1 MVLTVMNHKNMKTSD
16 GKHRLLR
23 RVMAIGLASAIIGA
37 SSGDV
42 MTVSA
47 TTISDVQKQIE
58 QDQKNLNN
66 INNTLSGL
74 TEEQELLE
82 EMIEDINAEIINM
95 MTSIGLKEDEIAA
108 KEKEISEKQIDIEE
122 AQANYNAAKKREEE
136 QYEAMKIQIRFMY
149 ENNSVSTLAKLLE
162 SSGFSNLINNAEKI
176 EKVYEYSNDLLNQ
189 YEATKKEVQQ
199 LWDQLVIDKQHLES
213 DKAQLEN
220 DRAVL
225 ENLKKELDA
234 NLAAKKAESAN
245 YEAEIQRY
253 KQEAAA
259 AQKKIQQE
267 QKQLKKLQEEEKK
280 RQEELKRQQQQQQQQ
295 QQQNTSSSTT
305 TNSAINGSYTDTGYT
320 QIIDAASGSDLGK
333 KIAKYGCQFI
343 GNPYVLGG
351 TSLTNGADCSGFV
364 WRIYKDFG
372 YSLHRTSYEQRS
384 DGTEVSYDEMQPGD
398 LVCYSGH
405 VAMYI
410 GGGKIVH
417 ASSAKTGIK
426 VSNVG
431 YRSIITI
438 RRII

>member
-1 MVLTVMNHKNMKTSD
+1 MVLTVMNHQNKKTSER
-16 GKHRLLR
+16 KHRILR
-23 RVMAIGLASAIIGA
+23 SMTAVGLAAAIIGA

-42 MTVSA
+42 MTVRA

-58 QDQKNLNN
+58 QDQQNLNN
-66 INNTLSGL
+66 IKNTLSGL

-108 KEKEISEKQIDIEE
+108 KETEISEKQIDIDE
-122 AQANYNAAKKREEE
+122 AQADYNAAKKREEE

-176 EKVYEYSNDLLNQ
+176 EKVYEYSNDMLNQ
-189 YEATKKEVQQ
+189 YEATKIEVQQ
-199 LWDQLVIDKQHLES
+199 LWDQLVIDKQQLES
-213 DKAQLEN
+213 DKTQLEN
-220 DRAVL
+220 DRATL
-225 ENLKKELDA
+225 QTLKKELDT

-280 RQEELKRQQQQQQQQ
+280 RQEELKKQQQQQQQQ
-295 QQQNTSSSTT
+295 STSSPT
-305 TNSAINGSYTDTGYT
+305 TNSAINGSYTDTGYI

>member
-1 MVLTVMNHKNMKTSD
+1 MVLTVMNHQNKKTSER
-16 GKHRLLR
+16 KHRILR
-23 RVMAIGLASAIIGA
+23 SMTAVGLAAAIIGA

-42 MTVSA
+42 MTVRA

-58 QDQKNLNN
+58 QDQQNLNN
-66 INNTLSGL
+66 IKNTLSGL

-108 KEKEISEKQIDIEE
+108 KETEISEKQIDIDE
-122 AQANYNAAKKREEE
+122 AQADYNAAKKREEE

-176 EKVYEYSNDLLNQ
+176 EKVYEYSNDMLNQ
-189 YEATKKEVQQ
+189 YEATKIEVQQ
-199 LWDQLVIDKQHLES
+199 LWDQLVIDKQQLES
-213 DKAQLEN
+213 DKTQLEN
-220 DRAVL
+220 DRATL
-225 ENLKKELDA
+225 QTLKKELDT
-234 NLAAKKAESAN
+234 NLAAKKSESAN

-280 RQEELKRQQQQQQQQ
+280 RQEELKKQQQQQQQQ
-295 QQQNTSSSTT
+295 STSSPT

-417 ASSAKTGIK
+417 ASSAKIGIK

>member
-1 MVLTVMNHKNMKTSD
+1 MTVMNHQNKKTSER
-16 GKHRLLR
+16 KHRILR
-23 RVMAIGLASAIIGA
+23 SMTAVGLAAAIIGA

-42 MTVSA
+42 MTVRA

-58 QDQKNLNN
+58 QDQQNLNN
-66 INNTLSGL
+66 IKNTLSGL

-108 KEKEISEKQIDIEE
+108 KETEISEKQIDIEE
-122 AQANYNAAKKREEE
+122 AQADYNAAKKREEE

-176 EKVYEYSNDLLNQ
+176 EKVYEYSNDMLNQ
-189 YEATKKEVQQ
+189 YEATKIEVQQ
-199 LWDQLVIDKQHLES
+199 LWDQLVIDKQQLES
-213 DKAQLEN
+213 DKTQLEN
-220 DRAVL
+220 DRATL
-225 ENLKKELDA
+225 QTLKKELDT

-280 RQEELKRQQQQQQQQ
+280 RQEELKKQQQQQQQQ
-295 QQQNTSSSTT
+295 STSSPT

-417 ASSAKTGIK
+417 ASSAKIGIK

>member
-1 MVLTVMNHKNMKTSD
+1 MVLTVMNHQNKKTSER
-16 GKHRLLR
+16 KHRILR
-23 RVMAIGLASAIIGA
+23 SMTAVGLAAAIIGA

-42 MTVSA
+42 MTVRA

-58 QDQKNLNN
+58 QDQQNLNN
-66 INNTLSGL
+66 IKNTLSGL

-108 KEKEISEKQIDIEE
+108 KETEISEKQIDIEE
-122 AQANYNAAKKREEE
+122 AQADYNAAKKREEE

-176 EKVYEYSNDLLNQ
+176 EKVYEYSNDMLNQ
-189 YEATKKEVQQ
+189 YEATKIEVQQ
-199 LWDQLVIDKQHLES
+199 LWDQLVIDKQQLES
-213 DKAQLEN
+213 DKTQLEN
-220 DRAVL
+220 DRATL
-225 ENLKKELDA
+225 QTLKKELDT

-280 RQEELKRQQQQQQQQ
+280 RQEELKKQQQQQQQS
-295 QQQNTSSSTT
+295 TSSPT

>member
-1 MVLTVMNHKNMKTSD
+1 MVLTVMNHQNKKTSER
-16 GKHRLLR
+16 KHRILR
-23 RVMAIGLASAIIGA
+23 SMTAVGLAAAIIGA

-42 MTVSA
+42 MTVRA

-58 QDQKNLNN
+58 QDQQNLNN
-66 INNTLSGL
+66 IKNTLSGL

-108 KEKEISEKQIDIEE
+108 KETEISEKQIDIDE
-122 AQANYNAAKKREEE
+122 AQADYNAAKKREEE

-176 EKVYEYSNDLLNQ
+176 EKVYEYSNDMLNQ
-189 YEATKKEVQQ
+189 YEATKIEVQQ
-199 LWDQLVIDKQHLES
+199 LWDQLVIDKQQLES
-213 DKAQLEN
+213 DKTQLEN
-220 DRAVL
+220 DRATL
-225 ENLKKELDA
+225 QTLKKELDI

-280 RQEELKRQQQQQQQQ
+280 RQEELKKQQQQQQQQ
-295 QQQNTSSSTT
+295 STSSPT

-417 ASSAKTGIK
+417 ASSAKIGIK

>member
-1 MVLTVMNHKNMKTSD
+1 MWYLTVMNHKKGKTSD
-16 GKHRLLR
+16 GIHRILR
-23 RVMAIGLASAIIGA
+23 SVMALGMAAVTICA

-42 MTVSA
+42 MTARA

-58 QDQKNLNN
+58 QDQQNLNN
-66 INNTLSGL
+66 INNTLSDL
-74 TEEQELLE
+74 SEEQEILE
-82 EMIEDINAEIINM
+82 EMIQDINAEIINM

-108 KEKEISEKQIDIEE
+108 KETEISEKQIDIEE
-122 AQANYNAAKKREEE
+122 AQADYEAAKKREEE

-149 ENNSVSTLAKLLE
+149 ENNGVSALAKLLE
-162 SSGFSNLINNAEKI
+162 SSGFSNLINNAERI

-189 YEATKKEVQQ
+189 YEATKNEVQK
-199 LWDQLVIDKQHLES
+199 LWDQLVANKQQLEADKTQLES
-213 DKAQLEN
+213 D
-220 DRAVL
+220 RATL
-225 ENLKKELDA
+225 QSLKKELDT

-253 KQEAAA
+253 KKEAAA

-280 RQEELKRQQQQQQQQ
+280 RQ
-295 QQQNTSSSTT
+295 NAASSTT
-305 TNSAINGSYTDTGYT
+305 TVNSAINGTYTDKGYS
-320 QIIDAASGSDLGK
+320 QIIDEASGSDLGK
-333 KIAKYGCQFI
+333 KIAKYACQFI

-372 YSLHRTSYEQRS
+372 YTLPRTSYEQRS
-384 DGTEVSYDEMQPGD
+384 AGKEVSYDDMQPGD

>member
-1 MVLTVMNHKNMKTSD
+1 MVLTVMNHQNKKTSER
-16 GKHRLLR
+16 KHRILR
-23 RVMAIGLASAIIGA
+23 SMTAVGLAAAIIGA

-42 MTVSA
+42 MTVRA

-58 QDQKNLNN
+58 QDQQNLNN
-66 INNTLSGL
+66 IKNTLSGL

-108 KEKEISEKQIDIEE
+108 KETEISEKQIDIEE
-122 AQANYNAAKKREEE
+122 AQADYNAAKKREEE

-176 EKVYEYSNDLLNQ
+176 EKVYEYSNDMLNQ
-189 YEATKKEVQQ
+189 YEATKIEVQQ
-199 LWDQLVIDKQHLES
+199 LWDQLVIDKQQLES
-213 DKAQLEN
+213 DKTQLEN
-220 DRAVL
+220 DRATL
-225 ENLKKELDA
+225 QTLKKELDT

-280 RQEELKRQQQQQQQQ
+280 RQEELKKQQQQQQQQ
-295 QQQNTSSSTT
+295 STSSPT
-305 TNSAINGSYTDTGYT
+305 TNSAINGSYTDTGYI

-417 ASSAKTGIK
+417 ASSAKIGIK

>member
-1 MVLTVMNHKNMKTSD
+1 MVLTVMNHQNKKTSER
-16 GKHRLLR
+16 KHRILR
-23 RVMAIGLASAIIGA
+23 SMTAVGLAAAIIGA

-42 MTVSA
+42 MTVRA

-58 QDQKNLNN
+58 QDQQNLNN
-66 INNTLSGL
+66 IKNTLSGL

-108 KEKEISEKQIDIEE
+108 KETEISEKQIDIDE
-122 AQANYNAAKKREEE
+122 AQADYNAAKKREEE

-176 EKVYEYSNDLLNQ
+176 EKVYEYSNDMLNQ
-189 YEATKKEVQQ
+189 YEATKIEVQQ
-199 LWDQLVIDKQHLES
+199 LWDQLVIDKQQLES
-213 DKAQLEN
+213 DKTQLEN
-220 DRAVL
+220 DRATL
-225 ENLKKELDA
+225 QTLKKELDT

-280 RQEELKRQQQQQQQQ
+280 RQEELKKQQQQQQQQ
-295 QQQNTSSSTT
+295 STSSPT

>member
-1 MVLTVMNHKNMKTSD
+1 MVLTVMNHQNKKTSER
-16 GKHRLLR
+16 KHRILR
-23 RVMAIGLASAIIGA
+23 SMTAVGLAAAIIGA

-42 MTVSA
+42 MTVRA

-58 QDQKNLNN
+58 QDQQNLNN
-66 INNTLSGL
+66 IKNTLSGL

-108 KEKEISEKQIDIEE
+108 KETEISEKQIDIEE
-122 AQANYNAAKKREEE
+122 AQADYNAAKKREEE

-176 EKVYEYSNDLLNQ
+176 EKVYEYSNDMLNQ
-189 YEATKKEVQQ
+189 YEATKIEVQQ
-199 LWDQLVIDKQHLES
+199 LWDQLVIDKQQLES
-213 DKAQLEN
+213 DKTQLEN
-220 DRAVL
+220 DRATL
-225 ENLKKELDA
+225 QTLKKELDT

-280 RQEELKRQQQQQQQQ
+280 RQEELKKQQQQQQQQ
-295 QQQNTSSSTT
+295 STSSPT
-305 TNSAINGSYTDTGYT
+305 TNSAINGSYTDTGYI

>member
-1 MVLTVMNHKNMKTSD
+1 MVLTVMNHQNKKTSER
-16 GKHRLLR
+16 KHRILR
-23 RVMAIGLASAIIGA
+23 SMTAVGLAAAIIGA

-42 MTVSA
+42 MTVRA

-58 QDQKNLNN
+58 QDQQNLNN
-66 INNTLSGL
+66 IKNTLSGL

-108 KEKEISEKQIDIEE
+108 KETEISEKQIDIEE
-122 AQANYNAAKKREEE
+122 AQADYNAAKKREEE

-176 EKVYEYSNDLLNQ
+176 EKVYEYSNDMLNQ
-189 YEATKKEVQQ
+189 YEATKIEVQQ
-199 LWDQLVIDKQHLES
+199 LWDQLVIDKQQLES
-213 DKAQLEN
+213 DKTQLEN
-220 DRAVL
+220 DRATL
-225 ENLKKELDA
+225 QTLKKELDT

-280 RQEELKRQQQQQQQQ
+280 RQEELKKQQQQQQQQ
-295 QQQNTSSSTT
+295 STSSPT

>member
-1 MVLTVMNHKNMKTSD
+1 MVLTVMNHQNKKTSER
-16 GKHRLLR
+16 KHRILR
-23 RVMAIGLASAIIGA
+23 SMTAVGLAAAIIGA

-42 MTVSA
+42 MTVRA

-58 QDQKNLNN
+58 QDQQNLNN
-66 INNTLSGL
+66 IKNTLSGL

-108 KEKEISEKQIDIEE
+108 KETEISEKQIDIDE
-122 AQANYNAAKKREEE
+122 AQADYNAAKKREEE

-176 EKVYEYSNDLLNQ
+176 EKVYEYSNDMLNQ
-189 YEATKKEVQQ
+189 YEATKIEVQQ
-199 LWDQLVIDKQHLES
+199 LWDQLVIDKQQLES
-213 DKAQLEN
+213 DKTQLEN
-220 DRAVL
+220 DRATL
-225 ENLKKELDA
+225 QTLKKELDT

-280 RQEELKRQQQQQQQQ
+280 RQEELKKQQQQQQQQ
-295 QQQNTSSSTT
+295 QQQSTSSPT

>member
-1 MVLTVMNHKNMKTSD
+1 MVLTVMNHRNKKTSER
-16 GKHRLLR
+16 KHRILR
-23 RVMAIGLASAIIGA
+23 SMTAVGLAAAIIGA

-42 MTVSA
+42 MTVRA

-58 QDQKNLNN
+58 QDQQNLNN
-66 INNTLSGL
+66 IKNTLSGL

-108 KEKEISEKQIDIEE
+108 KETEISEKQIDIDE
-122 AQANYNAAKKREEE
+122 AQADYNAAKKREEE

-176 EKVYEYSNDLLNQ
+176 EKVYEYSNDMLNQ
-189 YEATKKEVQQ
+189 YEATKIEVQQ
-199 LWDQLVIDKQHLES
+199 LWDQLVIDKQQLES
-213 DKAQLEN
+213 DKTQLEN
-220 DRAVL
+220 DRATL
-225 ENLKKELDA
+225 QTLKKELDT

-280 RQEELKRQQQQQQQQ
+280 RQEELKKQQQQQQQQ
-295 QQQNTSSSTT
+295 STSSPT

-417 ASSAKTGIK
+417 ASSAKIGIK

>member
-1 MVLTVMNHKNMKTSD
+1 MNHQNKKTSER
-16 GKHRLLR
+16 KHRIIR
-23 RVMAIGLASAIIGA
+23 SMTAVGLAAAIIGA

-42 MTVSA
+42 MTVRA

-58 QDQKNLNN
+58 QDQQNLNN
-66 INNTLSGL
+66 IKNTLSGL

-108 KEKEISEKQIDIEE
+108 KETEISEKQIDIEE
-122 AQANYNAAKKREEE
+122 AQADYNAAKKREEE

-176 EKVYEYSNDLLNQ
+176 EKVYEYSNDMLNQ
-189 YEATKKEVQQ
+189 YEATKIEVQQ
-199 LWDQLVIDKQHLES
+199 LWDQLVIDKQQLES
-213 DKAQLEN
+213 DKTQLEN
-220 DRAVL
+220 DRATL
-225 ENLKKELDA
+225 QTLKKELDT

-245 YEAEIQRY
+245 YEADIQRY

-280 RQEELKRQQQQQQQQ
+280 RQEELKKQQQQQQQQ
-295 QQQNTSSSTT
+295 STSSPT

-343 GNPYVLGG
+343 GNPYVRGG

>member
-1 MVLTVMNHKNMKTSD
+1 
-16 GKHRLLR
+16 
-23 RVMAIGLASAIIGA
+23 
-37 SSGDV
+37 
-42 MTVSA
+42 MTARA

-58 QDQKNLNN
+58 QDQQNLNN
-66 INNTLSGL
+66 INNTLSDL
-74 TEEQELLE
+74 SEEQEILE
-82 EMIEDINAEIINM
+82 EMIQDINAEIINM

-108 KEKEISEKQIDIEE
+108 KETEISEKQIDIEE
-122 AQANYNAAKKREEE
+122 AQADYEAAKKREEE

-149 ENNSVSTLAKLLE
+149 ENNGVSALAKLLE
-162 SSGFSNLINNAEKI
+162 SSGFSNLINNAERI

-189 YEATKKEVQQ
+189 YEATKNEVQK
-199 LWDQLVIDKQHLES
+199 LWDQLVADKQQLEADKTQLES
-213 DKAQLEN
+213 D
-220 DRAVL
+220 RATL
-225 ENLKKELDA
+225 QSLKKELDT

-280 RQEELKRQQQQQQQQ
+280 RQ
-295 QQQNTSSSTT
+295 NAASSTT
-305 TNSAINGSYTDTGYT
+305 TVNSAINGTYTDKGYS
-320 QIIDAASGSDLGK
+320 QIIDEASGSDLGK
-333 KIAKYGCQFI
+333 KIAKYACQFI

-372 YSLHRTSYEQRS
+372 YTLPRTSYEQRS
-384 DGTEVSYDEMQPGD
+384 AGKEVSYDDMQPGD

>member
-1 MVLTVMNHKNMKTSD
+1 MVLTVMNHQNKKTSER
-16 GKHRLLR
+16 KHRIIR
-23 RVMAIGLASAIIGA
+23 SMTAVGLAAAIIGA

-42 MTVSA
+42 MTVRA

-58 QDQKNLNN
+58 QDQQNLNN
-66 INNTLSGL
+66 IKNTLSGL

-108 KEKEISEKQIDIEE
+108 KETEISEKQIDIEE
-122 AQANYNAAKKREEE
+122 AQADYNAAKKREEE

-176 EKVYEYSNDLLNQ
+176 EKVYEYSNDMLNQ
-189 YEATKKEVQQ
+189 YEATKIEVQQ
-199 LWDQLVIDKQHLES
+199 LWDQLVIDKQQLES
-213 DKAQLEN
+213 DKTQLEN
-220 DRAVL
+220 DRATL
-225 ENLKKELDA
+225 QTLKKELDT

-280 RQEELKRQQQQQQQQ
+280 RQEELKKQQQQQQQQ
-295 QQQNTSSSTT
+295 STSSPT

-343 GNPYVLGG
+343 GNPYVRGG

>member
-1 MVLTVMNHKNMKTSD
+1 MVLTVMNHQNKKTSER
-16 GKHRLLR
+16 KHRILR
-23 RVMAIGLASAIIGA
+23 SMTAVGLAAAIIGA

-42 MTVSA
+42 MTVRA

-58 QDQKNLNN
+58 QDQQNLNN
-66 INNTLSGL
+66 IKNTLSGL

-108 KEKEISEKQIDIEE
+108 KETEISEKQIDIDE
-122 AQANYNAAKKREEE
+122 AQADYNAAKKREEE

-176 EKVYEYSNDLLNQ
+176 EKVYEYSNDMLNQ
-189 YEATKKEVQQ
+189 YEATKIEVQQ
-199 LWDQLVIDKQHLES
+199 LWDQLVIDKQQLES
-213 DKAQLEN
+213 DKTQLEN
-220 DRAVL
+220 DRATL
-225 ENLKKELDA
+225 QTLKKELDT

-280 RQEELKRQQQQQQQQ
+280 RQEELKKQQQQQQQQ
-295 QQQNTSSSTT
+295 QQQSTSSPT

-417 ASSAKTGIK
+417 ASSAKIGIK

>member
-1 MVLTVMNHKNMKTSD
+1 MVLTVMNHQNKKTSER
-16 GKHRLLR
+16 KHRILR
-23 RVMAIGLASAIIGA
+23 SMTAVGLAAAIIGA

-42 MTVSA
+42 MTVRA
-47 TTISDVQKQIE
+47 TTIFDVQKQIE
-58 QDQKNLNN
+58 QDQQNLNN
-66 INNTLSGL
+66 IKNTLSGL

-108 KEKEISEKQIDIEE
+108 KETEISEKQIDIEE
-122 AQANYNAAKKREEE
+122 AQADYNAAKKREEE

-176 EKVYEYSNDLLNQ
+176 EKVYEYSNDMLNQ
-189 YEATKKEVQQ
+189 YEATKIEVQQ
-199 LWDQLVIDKQHLES
+199 LWDQLVIDKQQLES
-213 DKAQLEN
+213 DKTQLEN
-220 DRAVL
+220 DRATL
-225 ENLKKELDA
+225 QTLKKELDT

-280 RQEELKRQQQQQQQQ
+280 RQEELKKQQQQQQQQ
-295 QQQNTSSSTT
+295 STSSPT

>member
-1 MVLTVMNHKNMKTSD
+1 MVLTVMNHQNKKTSER
-16 GKHRLLR
+16 KHRILR
-23 RVMAIGLASAIIGA
+23 SMTAVGLAAAIIGA
-37 SSGDV
+37 SLGDV
-42 MTVSA
+42 MTVRA

-58 QDQKNLNN
+58 QDQQNLNN
-66 INNTLSGL
+66 IKNTLSGL

-108 KEKEISEKQIDIEE
+108 KETEISEKQIDIDE
-122 AQANYNAAKKREEE
+122 AQADYNAAKKREEE

-176 EKVYEYSNDLLNQ
+176 EKVYEYSNDMLNQ
-189 YEATKKEVQQ
+189 YEATKIEVQQ
-199 LWDQLVIDKQHLES
+199 LWDQLVIDKQQLES
-213 DKAQLEN
+213 DKTQLEN
-220 DRAVL
+220 DRATL
-225 ENLKKELDA
+225 QTLKKELDT

-280 RQEELKRQQQQQQQQ
+280 RQEELKKQQQQQQQS
-295 QQQNTSSSTT
+295 TSSPT

-417 ASSAKTGIK
+417 ASSAKIGIK

>member
-1 MVLTVMNHKNMKTSD
+1 MVLTVMNHRNKKTSER
-16 GKHRLLR
+16 KHRILR
-23 RVMAIGLASAIIGA
+23 SMTAVGLAAAIIGA

-42 MTVSA
+42 MTVRA

-58 QDQKNLNN
+58 QDQQNLNN
-66 INNTLSGL
+66 IKNTLSGL

-108 KEKEISEKQIDIEE
+108 KETEISEKQIDIDE
-122 AQANYNAAKKREEE
+122 AQADYNAAKKREEE

-176 EKVYEYSNDLLNQ
+176 EKVYEYSNDMLNQ
-189 YEATKKEVQQ
+189 YEATKIEVQQ
-199 LWDQLVIDKQHLES
+199 LWDQLVIDKQQLES
-213 DKAQLEN
+213 DKTQLEN
-220 DRAVL
+220 DRATL
-225 ENLKKELDA
+225 QTLKKELDT

-280 RQEELKRQQQQQQQQ
+280 RQEELKKQQQQQQQQ
-295 QQQNTSSSTT
+295 STSSPT

>member
-1 MVLTVMNHKNMKTSD
+1 MTVMNHKNKKTSD
-16 GKHRLLR
+16 GKHGMLR
-23 RVMAIGLASAIIGA
+23 SVMAVGLASAIIGA
-37 SSGDV
+37 SLGDV
-42 MTVSA
+42 MTVRA
-47 TTISDVQKQIE
+47 TTISDVQEQIK
-58 QDQKNLNN
+58 QDQQNLNN
-66 INNTLSGL
+66 INNTLSDL
-74 TEEQELLE
+74 SEEQELLE

-108 KEKEISEKQIDIEE
+108 KEAEISDKQIDIEE
-122 AQANYNAAKKREEE
+122 AQADYNAAKKREEE

-149 ENNSVSTLAKLLE
+149 ENNSVSTLVKLLE

-189 YEATKKEVQQ
+189 YEATKNEVQQ
-199 LWDQLVIDKQHLES
+199 LWDQLVTDKQQLES

-225 ENLKKELDA
+225 ENLKKELDT

-280 RQEELKRQQQQQQQQ
+280 RQEELKRQQQQQQQ

-372 YSLHRTSYEQRS
+372 YSLPRTSYEQRS
-384 DGTEVSYDEMQPGD
+384 AGTEVSYDEMQPGD

>member
-1 MVLTVMNHKNMKTSD
+1 
-16 GKHRLLR
+16 
-23 RVMAIGLASAIIGA
+23 
-37 SSGDV
+37 
-42 MTVSA
+42 MTARA

-58 QDQKNLNN
+58 QDQQNLNN
-66 INNTLSGL
+66 INNTLSDL
-74 TEEQELLE
+74 SEEQEILE
-82 EMIEDINAEIINM
+82 EMIQDINAEIINM

-108 KEKEISEKQIDIEE
+108 KETEISEKQIDIEE
-122 AQANYNAAKKREEE
+122 AQADYEAAKKREEE

-149 ENNSVSTLAKLLE
+149 ENNGVSALAKLLE
-162 SSGFSNLINNAEKI
+162 SSGFSNLINNAERI

-189 YEATKKEVQQ
+189 YEATKNEVQK
-199 LWDQLVIDKQHLES
+199 LWDQLVADKQQLEADKTQLES
-213 DKAQLEN
+213 D
-220 DRAVL
+220 RATL
-225 ENLKKELDA
+225 QSLKKELDT

-253 KQEAAA
+253 KKEAAA

-280 RQEELKRQQQQQQQQ
+280 RQ
-295 QQQNTSSSTT
+295 NAASSTT
-305 TNSAINGSYTDTGYT
+305 TVNSAINGTYTDKGYS
-320 QIIDAASGSDLGK
+320 QIIDEASGSDLGK
-333 KIAKYGCQFI
+333 KIAKYACQFI

-372 YSLHRTSYEQRS
+372 YTLPRTSYEQRS
-384 DGTEVSYDEMQPGD
+384 AGKEVSYDDMQPGD

>member
-1 MVLTVMNHKNMKTSD
+1 MVLTVMNHQNKKTSER
-16 GKHRLLR
+16 KHRILR
-23 RVMAIGLASAIIGA
+23 SMTAVGLAAAIIGA

-42 MTVSA
+42 MTVRA

-58 QDQKNLNN
+58 QDQQNLNN
-66 INNTLSGL
+66 IKNTLSGL

-108 KEKEISEKQIDIEE
+108 KETEISEKQIDIDE
-122 AQANYNAAKKREEE
+122 AQADYNAAKKREEE

-176 EKVYEYSNDLLNQ
+176 EKVYEYSNDMLNQ
-189 YEATKKEVQQ
+189 YEATKIEVQQ
-199 LWDQLVIDKQHLES
+199 LWDQLVIDKQQLES
-213 DKAQLEN
+213 DKTQLEN
-220 DRAVL
+220 DRATL
-225 ENLKKELDA
+225 QTLKKELDT

-280 RQEELKRQQQQQQQQ
+280 RQEELKKQQQQQQQQ
-295 QQQNTSSSTT
+295 STSSPT

-417 ASSAKTGIK
+417 ASSAKIGIK

>member
-1 MVLTVMNHKNMKTSD
+1 MVLTVMNHQNKKTSER
-16 GKHRLLR
+16 KHRILR
-23 RVMAIGLASAIIGA
+23 SMTAVGLAAAIIGA

-42 MTVSA
+42 MTVRA

-58 QDQKNLNN
+58 QDQQNLNN
-66 INNTLSGL
+66 IKNTLSGL

-108 KEKEISEKQIDIEE
+108 KETEISEKQIDIEE
-122 AQANYNAAKKREEE
+122 AQADYNAAKKREEE

-176 EKVYEYSNDLLNQ
+176 EKVYEYSNDMLNQ
-189 YEATKKEVQQ
+189 YEATKIEVQQ
-199 LWDQLVIDKQHLES
+199 LWDQLVIDKQQLES
-213 DKAQLEN
+213 DKTQLEN
-220 DRAVL
+220 DRATL
-225 ENLKKELDA
+225 QTLKKELDT

-280 RQEELKRQQQQQQQQ
+280 RQEELKKQQQQQQQQ
-295 QQQNTSSSTT
+295 STSSPT

-417 ASSAKTGIK
+417 ASSAKIGIK

>member
-1 MVLTVMNHKNMKTSD
+1 MVLTVMNHQNKKTSER
-16 GKHRLLR
+16 KHRIIR
-23 RVMAIGLASAIIGA
+23 SMTAVGLAAAIIGA

-42 MTVSA
+42 MTVRA

-58 QDQKNLNN
+58 QDQQNLNN
-66 INNTLSGL
+66 IKNTLSGL

-108 KEKEISEKQIDIEE
+108 KETEISEKQIDIEE
-122 AQANYNAAKKREEE
+122 AQADYNAAKKREEE

-176 EKVYEYSNDLLNQ
+176 EKVYEYSNDMLNQ
-189 YEATKKEVQQ
+189 YEATKIEVQQ
-199 LWDQLVIDKQHLES
+199 LWDQLVIDKQQLES
-213 DKAQLEN
+213 DKTQLEN
-220 DRAVL
+220 DRATL
-225 ENLKKELDA
+225 QTLKKELDT

-280 RQEELKRQQQQQQQQ
+280 RQEELKKQQQQQQQQ
-295 QQQNTSSSTT
+295 STSSPT

-417 ASSAKTGIK
+417 ASSAKIGIK

>member
-1 MVLTVMNHKNMKTSD
+1 MVLTVMNHQNKKTSER
-16 GKHRLLR
+16 KHRILR
-23 RVMAIGLASAIIGA
+23 SMTAVGLAAAIIGA

-42 MTVSA
+42 MTVRA

-58 QDQKNLNN
+58 QDQQNLNN
-66 INNTLSGL
+66 IKNTLSGL

-108 KEKEISEKQIDIEE
+108 KETEISEKQIDIDE
-122 AQANYNAAKKREEE
+122 AQADYNAAKKREEE

-176 EKVYEYSNDLLNQ
+176 EKVYEYSNDMLNQ
-189 YEATKKEVQQ
+189 YEATKIEVQQ
-199 LWDQLVIDKQHLES
+199 LWDQLVIDKQQLES
-213 DKAQLEN
+213 DKTQLEN
-220 DRAVL
+220 DRATL
-225 ENLKKELDA
+225 QTLKKELDT

-280 RQEELKRQQQQQQQQ
+280 RQEELKKQQQQQQQQ
-295 QQQNTSSSTT
+295 QQQSTSSPT
-305 TNSAINGSYTDTGYT
+305 TNSAINGSYTDTGYI